1 MGLAE
6 VVVSGLMLGGMY
18 ALIALGFNLQY
29 GVARILNLAYGEF
42 FMTACF
48 AAFWMFTLW
57 QINPLVGLVLSA
69 PVTFAANWLI
79 YRFLMLPLVRRS
91 RSRAQLEAETILST
105 FGLLF
110 LIQGGATSAFSGN
123 LRSYEFLS
131 YPMPVFG
138 FTFAAN
144 RLLAFAL
151 AVIVGGGIYLL
162 LRFTRAGMAVRALAD
177 DPAAAGLVAIPTERL
192 SALAFAAGG
201 ALVCVAG
208 TLISTFLTF
217 DPTIGVTFT
226 MKALVVVIMGG
237 VGNMLGGLAAGFLL
251 GLAEAL
257 CSYLVDPGLTLAVA
271 FALFLVVLLIRPRG
285 LFGSP

>member
-1 MGLAE
+1 MGLMDAAIG
-6 VVVSGLMLGGMY
+6 GLMLGGMY

-48 AAFWMFTLW
+48 AAFWMVTLW
-57 QINPLVGLVLSA
+57 RINPLLGLLLSV
-69 PVTFAANWLI
+69 PVTFGANWLI
-79 YRFLMLPLVRRS
+79 YRLLMTPLVRRA
-91 RSRAQLEAETILST
+91 RSRAHLEAETILST

-110 LIQGGATSAFSGN
+110 VIKGGVIAAFTGN
-123 LRSYEFLS
+123 IRGYGFLAW
-131 YPMPVFG
+131 PVTVFG

-144 RLLAFAL
+144 RLLAFGVAM
-151 AVIVGGGIYLL
+151 AVGLGVYLL
-162 LRFTRAGMAVRALAD
+162 LRYTRTGTALRALAD
-177 DPAAAGLVAIPTERL
+177 DPTAAGLVAIDVERL

-201 ALVCVAG
+201 ALVAVAG
-208 TLISTFLTF
+208 TLVSTFLSF

-237 VGNMLGGLAAGFLL
+237 VGNLLGGLAAGFLL

-271 FALFLVVLLIRPRG
+271 FALFLAVLLVRPRG
-285 LFGSP
+285 LFGSA

>member
-1 MGLAE
+1 MGLMEATIG
-6 VVVSGLMLGGMY
+6 GLMLGGMY

-48 AAFWMFTLW
+48 AAFWMVSLW
-57 QINPLVGLVLSA
+57 HINPLAGLLLSA

-79 YRFLMLPLVRRS
+79 YRWLMTPLVRRA
-91 RSRAQLEAETILST
+91 RSRAHLEAETILST

-110 LIQGGATSAFSGN
+110 VIKGGAIAAFTGN
-123 LRSYEFLS
+123 IRGYAFLS
-131 YPMPVFG
+131 YPVSLFG

-144 RLLAFAL
+144 RLLAFAV
-151 AVIVGGGIYLL
+151 AVTVGLTMYLL
-162 LRFTRAGMAVRALAD
+162 LRFTRTGLAVRALAD
-177 DPAAAGLVAIPTERL
+177 NPAAASLVAIHGERL
-192 SALAFAAGG
+192 SALAFGLGG
-201 ALVCVAG
+201 ALVAVAG
-208 TLISTFLTF
+208 TLVSTFLSF

-237 VGNMLGGLAAGFLL
+237 VGNLLGGLAAGFLL

-271 FALFLVVLLIRPRG
+271 FALFLAVLLVRPRG
-285 LFGSP
+285 LFGSA

>member
-1 MGLAE
+1 MGLMDAAIG
-6 VVVSGLMLGGMY
+6 GLMLGGMY

-48 AAFWMFTLW
+48 AAFWMVTLW
-57 QINPLVGLVLSA
+57 RINPLLGLLLSV
-69 PVTFAANWLI
+69 PVTFGANWLI
-79 YRFLMLPLVRRS
+79 YRLLMTPLVRRA
-91 RSRAQLEAETILST
+91 RSRAHLEAETILST

-110 LIQGGATSAFSGN
+110 VIKGGVIGAFTGN
-123 LRSYEFLS
+123 IRGYGFLAW
-131 YPMPVFG
+131 PVTVFG

-144 RLLAFAL
+144 RLLAFGVAM
-151 AVIVGGGIYLL
+151 AVGLGVYLL
-162 LRFTRAGMAVRALAD
+162 LRYTRTGTALRALAD
-177 DPAAAGLVAIPTERL
+177 DPTAAGLVAIDVERL

-201 ALVCVAG
+201 ALVAVAG
-208 TLISTFLTF
+208 TLVSTFLSF

-237 VGNMLGGLAAGFLL
+237 VGNLLGGLAAGFLL

-271 FALFLVVLLIRPRG
+271 FALFLAVLLVRPRG
-285 LFGSP
+285 LFGPA

>member
-6 VVVSGLMLGGMY
+6 VVVGGLMLGGMY

-57 QINPLVGLVLSA
+57 QVHPLAGLLLSV

-79 YRFLMLPLVRRS
+79 YRFLMMPLVRRS
-91 RSRAQLEAETILST
+91 RSRGQLEAETILST
-105 FGLLF
+105 FGLAFVL
-110 LIQGGATSAFSGN
+110 QGGATAAFTGN

-131 YPMPVFG
+131 WPVHFLG

-151 AVIVGGGIYLL
+151 AVLVGGGIYAL
-162 LRFTRAGMAVRALAD
+162 LRYTRPGMAVRAVAD
-177 DPAAAGLVAIPTERL
+177 DPAAAGLVAIHVERL
-192 SALAFAAGG
+192 SAVAFGAGG
-201 ALVCVAG
+201 ALVAVAG
-208 TLISTFLTF
+208 TLISMFLTF
-217 DPTIGVTFT
+217 DPHIGVSFT

-237 VGNMLGGLAAGFLL
+237 VGNVLGGLAAGFLL
-251 GLAEAL
+251 GLAESL
-257 CSYLVDPGLTLAVA
+257 CSYWVDPGLTLAVA
-271 FALFLVVLLIRPRG
+271 FALFLGVLLVRPRG
-285 LFGSP
+285 LFGSA

>member
-57 QINPLVGLVLSA
+57 HINPLLGLVLSA
-69 PVTFAANWLI
+69 PVTFGANWLV
-79 YRFLMLPLVRRS
+79 YRYLMTPLVRRS
-91 RSRAQLEAETILST
+91 RSRGQLEAETILST

-110 LIQGGATSAFSGN
+110 IMQGSVTAAFTGD

-131 YPMPVFG
+131 WPVHFLG

-144 RLLAFAL
+144 RLLAFVL
-151 AVIVGGGIYLL
+151 AVLVGGGIYAV
-162 LRFTRAGMAVRALAD
+162 LRFTRTGMAVRAVAD
-177 DPAAAGLVAIPTERL
+177 DPAAAGLVAIHVDRL
-192 SALAFAAGG
+192 SALAFGAGG
-201 ALVCVAG
+201 ALVAVAG
-208 TLISTFLTF
+208 TLISMFLTF
-217 DPTIGVTFT
+217 DPHIGVSFT

-237 VGNMLGGLAAGFLL
+237 AGNVLGGLAAGFLL
-251 GLAEAL
+251 GLAESL

-271 FALFLVVLLIRPRG
+271 FALFLLVLLVRPRG
-285 LFGSP
+285 LFGSE